1 MQLLGVRVARAIWL
15 FPPYFLNP
23 RGAFLRPVVE
33 AVKAKYSFLKS
44 PLDAPIPPPTNAGY
58 RYENGAFEGK
68 NGVVEIISMVRHDD
82 GIVIDTRS
90 STDDADS
97 FLEDLIS
104 WASKEYGLPSISE
117 LPIRRIYAS
126 ELNVLFARTPMFFNP
141 KLAPFLEQV
150 SSSIGEDSKI
160 KAGFLG
166 LSLGTDE
173 RTASGVRSFKLER
186 EANTLIEENR
196 YWSFSPTTTEVH
208 LDLLGK
214 LEELAT

>member
-126 ELNVLFARTPMFFNP
+126 ELNVSFPRAPTFFNP
-141 KLAPFLEQV
+141 KLAPFLEEV
-150 SSSIGEDSKI
+150 SSSMRDESAG
-160 KAGFLG
+160 KAGFLSF
-166 LSLGTDE
+166 SLGTDQ
-173 RTASGVRSFKLER
+173 RKAADIRSFRLDR
-186 EANTLIEENR
+186 EINTLIAENR
-196 YWSFSPTTTEVH
+196 YWSFSPTTTQVH
-208 LDLLGK
+208 LELLSR